1 MFATTAIT
9 TTASWHATHLTHFAR
24 EGSFSSRAVPEAFVQ
39 PRLCSANLL
48 HYFSLSVTF
57 IVSISHSLLSVCGAF
72 SLPFPHECFI
82 YWRENDCSLQW
93 GQHVGPSKTNCSR
106 TSKWQ
111 SMITHCKESKWL
123 PMEWIGGQRI
133 MAEHR
138 WKIDVWLGVITPL
151 GGSLLIYHTNS
162 KCFYSHEEVTGR
174 NDCDWTEEE
183 PPASPQSQH
192 TPWSVY

>member
-1 MFATTAIT
+1 M
-9 TTASWHATHLTHFAR
+9 
-24 EGSFSSRAVPEAFVQ
+24 
-39 PRLCSANLL
+39 
-48 HYFSLSVTF
+48 
-57 IVSISHSLLSVCGAF
+57 GAF

-93 GQHVGPSKTNCSR
+93 GQRVGLSKTNCSR

-162 KCFYSHEEVTGR
+162 KCFYSDEGVTGR
-174 NDCDWTEEE
+174 NDCYWTEEE
-183 PPASPQSQH
+183 PRRLPPITTHAIECLLMDKCAPCQRSIPLAIQ
-192 TPWSVY
+192 PK